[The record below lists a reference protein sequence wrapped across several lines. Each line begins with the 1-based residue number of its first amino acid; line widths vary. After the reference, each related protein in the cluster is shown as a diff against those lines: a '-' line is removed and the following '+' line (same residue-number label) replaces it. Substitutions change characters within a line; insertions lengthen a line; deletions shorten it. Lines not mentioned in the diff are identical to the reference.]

1 MATFSD
7 DQSTDDTE
15 YNPADD
21 DNQGVLQRIAQDEE
35 AATGVSQADYMNPA
49 TAQTSGPIGQAAG
62 ADSPD
67 GAVNDELLTE
77 EAVEDGD
84 ITETDSDE

>member
-7 DQSTDDTE
+7 DQPADDTE

-35 AATGVSQADYMNPA
+35 ASDGVSQADYMNPA
-49 TAQTSGPIGQAAG
+49 AAQTNGPAGQAAE

-84 ITETDSDE
+84 ITETDADE